1 MLVYNSSFDEFMLK
15 AKDNSSEKQQYKIYK
30 QRWLVLL
37 AFCAFTFCN
46 ALGFVQYTPIL
57 KMAASYYDVDEDG
70 VAWFSICYYI
80 TYFLLAPFSIKP
92 MDIRLD
98 YSLFLAAFLTSSG
111 QWTIYLAHQN
121 YAIAMIGF
129 VLIGIGQIFILA
141 APAYISDRWFPVH
154 ERTVSTCLGSFL
166 NLVGLNFSIFYSSIT
181 FEELSNK
188 QDEII
193 KEIDFMNLLYSIMN
207 TVAFVLCLLMIKNK
221 PLSPPSF
228 SAVNI
233 YLNYFGFR
241 KNAYNE
247 IIQKGFQES

>member
-15 AKDNSSEKQQYKIYK
+15 GKNDSTENKTYKVYK

-57 KMAASYYDVDEDG
+57 NLAASYYDVDENG

-80 TYFLLAPFSIKP
+80 TYFLFAPFSIKP
-92 MDIRLD
+92 LDMRLD
-98 YSLFLAAFLTSSG
+98 LTLFLASFLTSLG
-111 QWTIYLAHQN
+111 QWIIYLAHQN
-121 YAIAMIGF
+121 YALAIIGF

-181 FEELSNK
+181 FEELSEA
-188 QDEII
+188 DDII
-193 KEIDFMNLLYSIMN
+193 KEIDYMNLLYSIMN
-207 TVAFVLCLLMIKNK
+207 TVAFIMCLLMIKNK
-221 PLSPPSF
+221 PPSPPSF
-228 SAVNI
+228 SAVII
-233 YLNYFGFR
+233 YVNYFGFR
-241 KNAYNE
+241 KNVNYE
-247 IIQKGFQES
+247 IIQKSFQKF

>member
-15 AKDNSSEKQQYKIYK
+15 AKHDSNEKQEYKVYT
-30 QRWLVLL
+30 QRWFVLL

-92 MDIRLD
+92 LDIRLD
-98 YSLFLAAFLTSSG
+98 YSLFFAAFLTSLG
-111 QWTIYLAHQN
+111 QWTIYFAHQN

-166 NLVGLNFSIFYSSIT
+166 NLLGLNFSIFYSSIT
-181 FEELSNK
+181 FEELSGQLDN
-188 QDEII
+188 II
-193 KEIDFMNLLYSIMN
+193 KEIDFMNLIYSIMN
-207 TVAFVLCLLMIKNK
+207 TVAFVMCLLMIQNK
-221 PLSPPSF
+221 PPSPPSF
-228 SAVNI
+228 SAVII
-233 YLNYFGFR
+233 YVNYFGFR
-241 KNAYNE
+241 KNVNNE
-247 IIQKGFQES
+247 VIQKSFQES